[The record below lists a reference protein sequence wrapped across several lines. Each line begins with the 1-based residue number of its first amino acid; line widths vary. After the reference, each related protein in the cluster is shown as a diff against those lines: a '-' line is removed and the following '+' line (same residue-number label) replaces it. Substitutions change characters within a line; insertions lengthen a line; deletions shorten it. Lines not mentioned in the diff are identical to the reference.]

1 LFILNKQVS
10 INLEVPIGSMQTQ
23 TQEAK
28 EYFETLFFS
37 GKFAGKD
44 LDVLKYEI
52 KALGQQIA
60 IEGVR
65 Y

>member
-1 LFILNKQVS
+1 MNKQIP
-10 INLEVPIGSMQTQ
+10 INLKEPIGSMQTQ

-28 EYFETLFFS
+28 EYLETLFFS
-37 GKFAGKD
+37 GKFSGKD

-52 KALGQQIA
+52 KALGQQVA